1 MSADERSARA
11 NGADLTIQRISLALG
26 GTGEWTDAATMD
38 AYVLTLAK
46 ERANEIVQLRAQ
58 VEHVESLLASAEKD
72 LDGRLLDGVLHDAIP
87 NRDPNRP

>member
-1 MSADERSARA
+1 MSADERSVRA
-11 NGADLTIQRISLALG
+11 DRADLTIQRISLALG

-38 AYVLTLAK
+38 AYVITLAK

-72 LDGRLLDGVLHDAIP
+72 LDAARSSHSLVDGSLA
-87 NRDPNRP
+87 RRPK